1 MKGGGLI
8 KGSLRVY
15 KIQTQPQIFF
25 FKPTIVNVFY
35 VI

>member
-15 KIQTQPQIFF
+15 KIQTQPHIF